1 MTCSVLMSVY
11 KAENPQF
18 LQQAIESIY
27 HNQTLKPSQVV
38 IVKDGSLPA
47 QLEEVLDR
55 YQSELQET
63 LTMVSLPKNVGL
75 GAALNAGLAH
85 CRYELVARMDTD
97 DIAMPERFAKQVKFM
112 QQNPNVIACSGVIE
126 EWDSAFTEQLG
137 SRKLPLEH
145 NDIVKFAKSRS
156 PLNHPAAMFRKAAVV
171 EVGGYPPLRKAQD
184 YALWSLLIV
193 NGAQLANLP
202 SVLLKMRSGDEMMGR
217 RGLDYF
223 KYEFQL
229 LQFQKQIGFLS
240 RFAFIKNIIV
250 KFILRVSPLFI
261 KRIAYKLLRH

>member
-1 MTCSVLMSVY
+1 
-11 KAENPQF
+11 
-18 LQQAIESIY
+18 
-27 HNQTLKPSQVV
+27 
-38 IVKDGSLPA
+38 
-47 QLEEVLDR
+47 
-55 YQSELQET
+55 
-63 LTMVSLPKNVGL
+63 
-75 GAALNAGLAH
+75 
-85 CRYELVARMDTD
+85 
-97 DIAMPERFAKQVKFM
+97 
-112 QQNPNVIACSGVIE
+112 
-126 EWDSAFTEQLG
+126 
-137 SRKLPLEH
+137 
-145 NDIVKFAKSRS
+145 
-156 PLNHPAAMFRKAAVV
+156 MFRKAAVV

-202 SVLLKMRSGDEMMGR
+202 SVLLKMRSGDEMMAR

>member
-1 MTCSVLMSVY
+1 MGFSVLLSVY
-11 KAENPQF
+11 KAEKPEF

-27 HNQTLKPSQVV
+27 HEQTLKPSQVV
-38 IVKDGSLPA
+38 IVKDGPLPE
-47 QLEEVLDR
+47 QLEQVLER
-55 YQSELQET
+55 YKTDLQAT
-63 LTMVSLPKNVGL
+63 LTIVSLAKNVGL

-97 DIAMPERFAKQVKFM
+97 DIAMPDRFAIQVKFM
-112 QQNPNVIACSGVIE
+112 QQNPNIIACSGVIE

-137 SRKLPLEH
+137 CRKLPQEH
-145 NDIVKFAKSRS
+145 SDIVKFAKSRS

-202 SVLLKMRSGDEMMGR
+202 NVLLKMRSGDEMMGR

-223 KYEFQL
+223 KHEYQL
-229 LQFQKQIGFLS
+229 LQFQKEIGFLS
-240 RFAFIKNIIV
+240 YSEYIKNV
-250 KFILRVSPLFI
+250 VTKGLLRVSPLFI
-261 KRIAYKLLRH
+261 KRAAYHLLR

>member
-38 IVKDGSLPA
+38 IVKDGPLPE
-47 QLEEVLDR
+47 QLEQVLER
-55 YQSELQET
+55 YQTDLQET
-63 LTMVSLPKNVGL
+63 LTVVSLPKNVGL
-75 GAALNAGLAH
+75 GAALNAGLVH

-137 SRKLPLEH
+137 CRKLPQEH

-184 YALWSLLIV
+184 YALWSLLII
-193 NGAQLANLP
+193 NGAQLSNLP
-202 SVLLKMRSGDEMMGR
+202 CVLLKMRTGDEMMAR
-217 RGLDYF
+217 RGLEYF
-223 KYEFQL
+223 KHEYQL
-229 LQFQKQIGFLS
+229 LQFQKEIGFLS
-240 RFAFIKNIIV
+240 YFAFIKNVMI
-250 KFILRVSPLFI
+250 KFILRSSPLFI
-261 KRIAYKLLRH
+261 KKIAYKFCR

>member
-1 MTCSVLMSVY
+1 MTFSVLMSVY

-27 HNQTLKPSQVV
+27 HNQVLKPLQVV
-38 IVKDGSLPA
+38 IVKDGPLPE
-47 QLEEVLDR
+47 QLEQVLER
-55 YQSELQET
+55 YKTDLQET
-63 LTMVSLPKNVGL
+63 LTVVSLPKNVGL
-75 GAALNAGLAH
+75 GAALNAGLVH

-112 QQNPNVIACSGVIE
+112 QESPNVMACSGVIE

-137 SRKLPLEH
+137 CRKLPQEH

-184 YALWSLLIV
+184 YALWSLLII

-202 SVLLKMRSGDEMMGR
+202 SILLKMRSGDEMMGR

-223 KYEFQL
+223 KHEYQL
-229 LQFQKQIGFLS
+229 LQFQKKIGFLS
-240 RFAFIKNIIV
+240 YFEFTKNVMI
-250 KFILRVSPLFI
+250 KFILRSSPLFI
-261 KRIAYKLLRH
+261 KKIAYKFCR